1 MLNIYKMK
9 KRVTCYHNKFYLW
22 YLGYTALETD
32 LLFFMVCD
40 TLFLTQ
46 AKGISMARIS
56 LLTFLSL
63 VFSLLI
69 QYPLLQWIRRVGNRR
84 AVRAGS
90 LAFLLSAVCITFA
103 PGYAMILL
111 GGLLKC
117 VAHTL
122 SAVGTALLKNR
133 LAADGFE
140 DCYVSCQSDANSL
153 SSLVMLATAAACG
166 ALFCRNA
173 YYPMYASLLC
183 SLAGVGITYM
193 FSRGEDDA
201 ATVLF
206 SESGGSAHERRP
218 LSPHRGTAA
227 VLFASFAVFT
237 ALTGVGLSYAKLHM
251 QAVLSNH
258 GTDYAVLLLSSAAAI
273 LYLLR
278 FLSNL
283 LMRSAYRHVGNRA
296 VVITSVLLLAGLLL
310 QLAPRV
316 ALPLP
321 PAFALCAGYL
331 LLAFVRDPY
340 TTLIQNIALTDT
352 DPSHQQSMLIRLNGA
367 KKLGALLLSAVS
379 TLLMYRFDTTAVMLL
394 MALAAAANL
403 ALCLLWFSGKWYIM
417 ISDKGGMPST
427 GGEQHE

>member
-1 MLNIYKMK
+1 MK
-9 KRVTCYHNKFYLW
+9 KRAICYHDKFYIG

-32 LLFFMVCD
+32 LLFFMICD

-69 QYPLLQWIRRVGNRR
+69 QYPILQWIRRVGNRR

-103 PGYAMILL
+103 PNYAVILL

-122 SAVGTALLKNR
+122 SAVGTALLKSR

-140 DCYVSCQSDANSL
+140 DRYVSCQSDANSL
-153 SSLVMLATAAACG
+153 SSLIMLVTAAACG

-183 SLAGVGITYM
+183 SLAGVGVTHW
-193 FSRGEDDA
+193 FSRGDA
-201 ATVLF
+201 P
-206 SESGGSAHERRP
+206 SESTVYTAAQAPQEQP
-218 LSPHRGTAA
+218 FLSPRRSDLP

-251 QAVLSNH
+251 QAVLSDR
-258 GTDYAVLLLSSAAAI
+258 GSDYAVMLLSSAAAI

-283 LMRSAYRHVGNRA
+283 LLRGTYRRVGNRA
-296 VVITSVLLLAGLLL
+296 VGIVSFLLLGGLLL
-310 QLAPRV
+310 QLAPRG

-321 PAFALCAGYL
+321 PAFVLCAGYL

-340 TTLIQNIALTDT
+340 TTLLQNISLTDT
-352 DPSHQQSMLIRLNGA
+352 DPSRQQSMLIRLNAA
-367 KKLGALLLSAVS
+367 KKLGALILSAAA

-394 MALAAAANL
+394 MTLAAAVNL
-403 ALCLLWFSGKWYIM
+403 ALCIRIAKS
-417 ISDKGGMPST
+417 
-427 GGEQHE
+427 